1 MHNLAKKMAL
11 FKDFSALCSPFL
23 LLPLLL
29 FFFHSGSLMDDDG
42 WCKACGYFL
51 ENRNSM
57 CWKFQQELERARRT
71 EQAVSFQ
78 KHRSFVYLVC
88 HKGPSKG
95 NG

>member
-1 MHNLAKKMAL
+1 MAL

-57 CWKFQQELERARRT
+57 CWKFQQELRRAEELSLFKSIAHLYIWSVT
-71 EQAVSFQ
+71 KGLQ
-78 KHRSFVYLVC
+78 KGMD
-88 HKGPSKG
+88 K
-95 NG
+95 

>member
-1 MHNLAKKMAL
+1 MNNFAKKWHVLKIFQHYVLL
-11 FKDFSALCSPFL
+11 FYYYYI
-23 LLPLLL
+23 LL

-71 EQAVSFQ
+71 EQAESFQ